1 MSGYAGRSAETVY
14 LGVGSNLGDR
24 EGNLAAAEA
33 ALGRVEGLRV
43 RRRSRL
49 YDTVAVGPPQPRFL
63 NAVWELECGL
73 PPWRLLRIL
82 QTVEQQLGRTAK
94 GLQRPRTVDLD
105 VLLWGEHVL
114 AEPDFQ
120 IPHADMH
127 RRRFVLEPL
136 AELAP
141 DVRHPVLGLT
151 VRELLAALPP
161 GDVVLRSAVEE
172 L

>member
-1 MSGYAGRSAETVY
+1 MTRRRAY
-14 LGVGSNLGDR
+14 LGLGSNLGDR

-161 GDVVLRSAVEE
+161 GDVVPRNAVEE

>member
-161 GDVVLRSAVEE
+161 GDVVPRNAVEE